1 MTTLMILV
9 ANSDGVV
16 GRCDA
21 KCYSATGPECDCICG
36 GQNHGVGLQRA
47 LANTAAMIDLTG
59 DLRERM
65 LAMGGDRVEVLPELP
80 LESA

>member
-1 MTTLMILV
+1 MV
-9 ANSDGVV
+9 
-16 GRCDA
+16 
-21 KCYSATGPECDCICG
+21 
-36 GQNHGVGLQRA
+36 
-47 LANTAAMIDLTG
+47 DLGG